1 MDSSRRK
8 KPNSIINCMIKKKK
22 IKVAVLVDLFLKKSA
37 GGHVKYWQRISES
50 LSFLVT
56 DCHLTIFFLGFK
68 NEKKIIND
76 NVNFITIKPVLS
88 SKVLKQIGIDADVTD
103 LSPINLRLF
112 FILKKFHI
120 IHTTDQF
127 FCMSRTAKLVAK
139 IFNIPITTS
148 IHTDT
153 PPYTRYYVEKIL
165 KKISIFKL
173 NNFLIETLK
182 LPELFEKKMLRK
194 LYSHIKFSK
203 AAMVADKIY
212 SPKNLINETKNKNI
226 TKLNR
231 GINDKI
237 FNSKK
242 IKQNIFKKYNI
253 PPEDKVIFFSGRIHE
268 LKGAV
273 LLASIHKSLV
283 NKGIKLT
290 TLMAGENIHG
300 DSCKTIAPKKLKLL
314 GYLNQIELAELYK
327 GCDLFVF
334 PSNFEIGPNVVLE
347 AKACCAAC
355 VVSPGGGGK
364 RIYYPDNDGIIIN
377 NWDLK
382 LWTDTIEKLL
392 TDNTKIKKIKKFLA
406 INNKVDSWRDIYTKE
421 IQPHWISVAKK

>member
-1 MDSSRRK
+1 
-8 KPNSIINCMIKKKK
+8 MIKKKK

-50 LSFLVT
+50 LSLLVT
-56 DCHLTIFFLGFK
+56 DCHLTIFFLGLK

-76 NVNFITIKPVLS
+76 NVNFITLKPVLS
-88 SKVLKQIGIDADVTD
+88 SKILKPIGIDADATD

-112 FILKKFHI
+112 FVLKKFHI

-153 PPYTRYYVEKIL
+153 PPYTRYYVEKVL

-182 LPELFEKKMLRK
+182 LPKLFEKKMLRK
-194 LYSHIKFSK
+194 LYNHVKFSK
-203 AAMVADKIY
+203 AAMVADQIY

-231 GINDKI
+231 GINNKI

-253 PPEDKVIFFSGRIHE
+253 PSEDKVIFFSGRIHE

-300 DSCKTIAPKKLKLL
+300 DSCRAIAPKKLKLL

-355 VVSPGGGGK
+355 VVSPNGGGK
-364 RIYYPDNDGIIIN
+364 RIYYPGNDGIIIN
-377 NWDLK
+377 NWNLK
-382 LWTDTIEKLL
+382 LWADTIEELL
-392 TDNTKIKKIKKFLA
+392 TDNTKIKKIKKFLE
-406 INNKVDSWRDIYTKE
+406 INNKVDSWREIFTKE